1 MSNAIYYYLLGDRAA
16 CTAPPRRSCSSRRR
30 MHSPRDVVLG
40 PQRQT
45 TPARIRASASRTRDA
60 CARTGD
66 AAAAAEGN
74 LSLVVGRLPVM
85 RVAYMV
91 HAGREERRRVWVR
104 SRGGAPPCLIHYWLR
119 GTAHKMRSALSADTV
134 VRPAGIREQNS
145 AQVLSAIEVNVYGTR
160 RPTSSISPVDRRT
173 TTRSLFIYCRRA
185 HSAAH
190 LQLALPPARRP
201 LPARPHPPARTL
213 LTP

>member
-145 AQVLSAIEVNVYGTR
+145 AQVLSAIEVNVYMEREDQRARYHPSTRVPLHAHSLYIIAGRIR
-160 RPTSSISPVDRRT
+160 RPISS
-173 TTRSLFIYCRRA
+173 
-185 HSAAH
+185 
-190 LQLALPPARRP
+190 
-201 LPARPHPPARTL
+201 
-213 LTP
+213 

>member
-1 MSNAIYYYLLGDRAA
+1 MPTAHCLLLSLLPTAYLCFSLLIVTLTIMPNAIYYYLLSDRAA
-16 CTAPPRRSCSSRRR
+16 CTALPRRSCKPSPHGQPSRR
-30 MHSPRDVVLG
+30 G
-40 PQRQT
+40 AGAT

-134 VRPAGIREQNS
+134 VRPASIREQNS
-145 AQVLSAIEVNVYGTR
+145 AQVL
-160 RPTSSISPVDRRT
+160 
-173 TTRSLFIYCRRA
+173 LC
-185 HSAAH
+185 H
-190 LQLALPPARRP
+190 
-201 LPARPHPPARTL
+201 
-213 LTP
+213 